1 MHMKC
6 TIELLDN
13 NPESIRSVELIL
25 KRLFRKYDITA
36 EVHSIYCHL
45 EITRSG
51 FASKLPVLKVN
62 GNIAIIDEPLT
73 SDRLEWFASELA
85 KQLKAYQPNKD

>member
-1 MHMKC
+1 MQC
-6 TIELLDN
+6 RIELLDD
-13 NPESIRSVELIL
+13 NPESIQSVELTL
-25 KRLFRKYDITA
+25 NRLFRKYDITA

-51 FASKLPVLKVN
+51 LASKLPVLKVN

-73 SDRLEWFASELA
+73 FDRLEWFARELA
-85 KQLKAYQPNKD
+85 GQLKRIS